1 MKIYFYL
8 DNTRVHIVSHP
19 SIMFS
24 ISYEQSSKISKH
36 ISTLL
41 NHIAP
46 VGFSPYSDIPE
57 MHFQN

>member
-1 MKIYFYL
+1 MF
-8 DNTRVHIVSHP
+8 TVS
-19 SIMFS
+19 
-24 ISYEQSSKISKH
+24 YAQSSKISKH